1 MKSVLKK
8 FMTGVLSLAM
18 VLSVST
24 GCSSS
29 STKAP
34 SQGDSSTTQKTPTDT
49 ADNKSEKAPE
59 VTNEPI
65 EISLYY
71 SDNATLPFKSDWLV
85 IKELEKKVNA
95 KLTFEP
101 IPIADY
107 STKVSLALNTGNNA
121 PDVILYQST
130 KGENASLALNGAM
143 VPISDYPEWTPNF
156 NSMVE
161 QFGLQSDIDKVR
173 LKDGKYYYL
182 PSLFDVPFYDGGLI
196 MREDLLK
203 TYGLET
209 PKTYDELYNVLKVF
223 KEKTPDSYPLTILVG
238 PRVLQRM
245 TMPAFGVSVGKN
257 SASGSGTLSWD
268 YEKEEYFTGAISDQ
282 YKEYIS
288 FIAKLYSEG
297 LLDPEMAEPID
308 GDKWSQKLATGKS
321 FATYAYYDQIGGIEG
336 STTIEGFDLQM
347 YPPLAGS
354 AGAYHQPKSKTGS
367 GIIFPAKTAER
378 PDFEQVVRTVDELFF
393 SEENA
398 KTWCLG
404 VEGTTYTMEGDKV
417 VYADDITSSPDG
429 VYKTMQ
435 VKYGCGSDVTQMIW
449 VNAREMSKYDE
460 NYSMINAEVAKME
473 NAIQYIPPTPMVD
486 DLQAEEMGMLQAPLL
501 DAFETWNNAFT
512 TGAKSIEKDWDSY
525 VQEMK
530 NLQIEKLCE
539 IYNANLK

>member
-1 MKSVLKK
+1 MKSLLKK
-8 FMTGVLSLAM
+8 FMTGTLSLAM

-24 GCSSS
+24 GCSS
-29 STKAP
+29 TPANEANKEEA
-34 SQGDSSTTQKTPTDT
+34 GTTTQAPAESKD
-49 ADNKSEKAPE
+49 EKVPE
-59 VTNEPI
+59 VSSGPV

-85 IKELEKKVNA
+85 IKELEKRVNA
-95 KLTFEP
+95 KLNFEP

-107 STKVSLALNTGNNA
+107 STKVSLALNTGNNV

-156 NSMVE
+156 NKMVE
-161 QFGLQSDIDKVR
+161 QFGLESDIDKIR
-173 LKDGKYYYL
+173 LKDDKYYYL

-196 MREDLLK
+196 MRDDLLK
-203 TYGLET
+203 EYSLEA

-223 KEKTPDSYPLTILVG
+223 KEKNPDSYPLTILVG

-257 SASGSGTLSWD
+257 AASGSGTLSWD
-268 YEKEEYFTGAISDQ
+268 YEKEEYFTGAISEQ
-282 YKEYIS
+282 YKAYIT

-336 STTIEGFDLQM
+336 STDIEGFDLQM
-347 YPPLAGS
+347 YPPLAGT
-354 AGAYHQPKSKTGS
+354 AGAHHQPKSKTGS
-367 GIIFPAKTAER
+367 GLLFPAKTAER
-378 PDFEQVVRTVDELFF
+378 KDFEQVVRTVDELFF
-393 SEENA
+393 SEESA

-404 VEGTTYTMEGDKV
+404 VEGTTYTMDGDKV
-417 VYADDITSSPDG
+417 VYADDIVNSPDG

-460 NYSMINAEVAKME
+460 NYSRINAEVAAME
-473 NAIQYIPPTPMVD
+473 DAIQYVPPTPMVD

-512 TGAKSIEKDWDSY
+512 TGEKSIEKDWDSY
-525 VQEMK
+525 VAEMK